1 MAVKQGSLFSGLAR
15 LDRGKN
21 RAGNNAQRYL
31 RVLAQALRQL
41 LQHPPRAKRATTML
55 QLARQAQQTLK
66 LPFVCSACRTL
77 LAQAPAPRRRLPTAI
92 SQLGT
97 IRRYTD
103 STTPP
108 PPPPAT
114 TTEDATS
121 PPSDPPAEGNEKP
134 GTSPKKSKPK
144 NKPKGPKSAK
154 KKNATDPSRSTD
166 AAGIETQQDLVR
178 DAVKKVLKEGVLKK
192 DKSVKGNIKSPS
204 KKSKP
209 APAAPA
215 KKTKI
220 MKPTAA
226 AADDEAGEN
235 QEDKPKKKAKKKKAT
250 AKPDLNITEIDP
262 KSLRLTPIEMPQP
275 PVPTL
280 AYGLDRVLFNPG
292 VSYLQDPR
300 SKVYNHDPY
309 VSQIMP
315 THEFDFGALKEYI
328 TSSRDKTL
336 IGAAA
341 KRQKKYSGS
350 TSSMTA
356 TLAHFHFLLSAW
368 RPINTAM
375 LSQQFDPGQS
385 SEDFNRISRS
395 PAAIFLHHK
404 DGTYAID
411 ADKEYDSGNIL
422 AMLGKSMEKLLTMPK
437 EEFEKY
443 RKSKS
448 DQLTDEEKN
457 GPESYH
463 YTTLGDF
470 MMRSQLDAYDPRL
483 PGTGMFDLK
492 TRAVVTIRMDPE
504 GYEKGQGYEIRGR
517 FGTWESY
524 EREYFDMIRSAFLK
538 YSLQVRM
545 GRMDGIFVAF
555 HNTERIFGF
564 QYIPLQEMDVSLHG
578 ASDTSIGDNEFK
590 LSVHL
595 LNEVL
600 NKVTDKFPGQT
611 LRIHF
616 ETVKDPNTPYMCVF
630 ARPVTQE
637 RINEIQKTATERI
650 QKFERVLRGLDKEVG
665 TQVEANGE
673 DGGLVEDTRP
683 EEDEEEAETA
693 AELAEEDE
701 DTREDVWDD
710 VMLKVEHSLENEEH
724 GATSIRESIHDALEQ
739 SGLLKNATEEEA
751 EHYVQALFE
760 VLTSEANQAA
770 TDSELAEEVEEADSD
785 VAEES
790 EAKDKTA
797 LVTQSETDS
806 TETTAVESSEV
817 EDASTEVESVEEDQE
832 ITPESSPEKL
842 NLKDLILR
850 LASRL
855 QEESSEAP
863 SPTEEGEVTAEED
876 DDAVKLAQFEN
887 IMSELLVKTRNFR
900 SIEEAELT
908 EEDHVETA
916 KPSTDESTEELVEE
930 LAALS
935 EEEIPKID
943 TEFAEPIYGLILTTK
958 NKIDGKYVERPLYSV
973 KKKKWTVEYTIEE
986 MSEDRA
992 MKLYRQCHNRRRK
1005 FLAGNDDR
1013 AKEWYKMFGG
1023 KLPAKTDSG
1032 RKFRAREEQAA
1043 KEKPVH
1049 IYGHDTPYTYESVF
1063 PNIAEGKMSP
1073 YQAWFPDPK
1082 ELQEWRKSND
1092 KMAWFEKYKE
1102 TYLKNEGGEADITP
1116 FEHIEW
1122 HKDKGKKN
1130 WR

>member
-1 MAVKQGSLFSGLAR
+1 
-15 LDRGKN
+15 
-21 RAGNNAQRYL
+21 
-31 RVLAQALRQL
+31 
-41 LQHPPRAKRATTML
+41 ML
-55 QLARQAQQTLK
+55 QLARQARQTLK

-77 LAQAPAPRRRLPTAI
+77 LTQAPAPRRHLPVAI
-92 SQLGT
+92 GQFDA

-103 STTPP
+103 STTSPS
-108 PPPPAT
+108 PPPAI
-114 TTEDATS
+114 TTEDAT
-121 PPSDPPAEGNEKP
+121 PPTSDPPVDGSEKP
-134 GTSPKKSKPK
+134 
-144 NKPKGPKSAK
+144 
-154 KKNATDPSRSTD
+154 
-166 AAGIETQQDLVR
+166 
-178 DAVKKVLKEGVLKK
+178 
-192 DKSVKGNIKSPS
+192 KSPS
-204 KKSKP
+204 KKKTTRPKGPKKTPPKRRNPANDSESPDAVDEAQQDLVKDAVRKVLKESPLEKRKNSKTKRT
-209 APAAPA
+209 AASKKSKSATAAPA
-215 KKTKI
+215 KKKRTVKS
-220 MKPTAA
+220 TAA
-226 AADDEAGEN
+226 AAGEEAEEG
-235 QEDKPKKKAKKKKAT
+235 EDKPKKKAGTKKA
-250 AKPDLNITEIDP
+250 AKKDLNITEVNP
-262 KSLRLTPIEMPQP
+262 RFLKLTPVELPQP

-300 SKVYNHDPY
+300 SKVFNHDPY

-328 TSSRDKTL
+328 TSSKDKTL

-341 KRQKKYSGS
+341 KKKKKYSGS
-350 TSSMTA
+350 TSSMTS

-375 LSQQFDPGQS
+375 LSRQFDPDQS
-385 SEDFNRISRS
+385 SDQFNRISRS

-422 AMLGKSMEKLLTMPK
+422 SMLGKSMEKLLTMPK
-437 EEFEKY
+437 EEYEKY

-448 DQLTDEEKN
+448 DQLTDEDKN

-470 MMRSQLDAYDPRL
+470 MMRSQLDAFDPRL

-578 ASDTSIGDNEFK
+578 ASDTSIGDTEFK

-595 LNEVL
+595 LNQVL
-600 NKVTDKFPGQT
+600 DKVTAKFPGQT

-616 ETVKDPNTPYMCVF
+616 ETVKDKTTPYMCVF

-637 RINEIQKTATERI
+637 RIDEIQKTATDRI
-650 QKFERVLRGLDKEVG
+650 QRFERVLRGLDKEVEAA
-665 TQVEANGE
+665 VEVDE
-673 DGGLVEDTRP
+673 DDEGLIDDGRP
-683 EEDEEEAETA
+683 EEQEEEVGTVETA

-701 DTREDVWDD
+701 HTREDVWDD
-710 VMLKVEHSLENEEH
+710 VMHKVEHSLENEEH

-760 VLTSEANQAA
+760 VLTSEGNGAA
-770 TDSELAEEVEEADSD
+770 ADSELAEEAEETETD

-790 EAKDKTA
+790 EAKDETA
-797 LVTQSETDS
+797 QVAETETDAA
-806 TETTAVESSEV
+806 ETTAEESSEA
-817 EDASTEVESVEEDQE
+817 EDASTEVESAEEGQE
-832 ITPESSPEKL
+832 IAEGSPEKL

-855 QEESSEAP
+855 QEESGETLS
-863 SPTEEGEVTAEED
+863 STEEGEVTAEED
-876 DDAVKLAQFEN
+876 EDAAKLAQFEN

-900 SIEEAELT
+900 SIEEAEPT
-908 EEDHVETA
+908 EESDHDVETIRA
-916 KPSTDESTEELVEE
+916 TLDEPAEELVEE

-935 EEEIPKID
+935 EEEIPSID
-943 TEFAEPIYGLILTTK
+943 AEFAEPVYGLILTTK
-958 NKIDGKYVERPLYSV
+958 SKIDGKYVDRPSHSV
-973 KKKKWTVEYTIEE
+973 KKRAWTVEYTMEE
-986 MSEDRA
+986 MKEDRA
-992 MKLYRQCHNRRRK
+992 LKLYMQCHNRRRK
-1005 FLAGNDDR
+1005 FLGGSEDR

-1023 KLPAKTDSG
+1023 QLAAKTDSG
-1032 RKFRAREEQAA
+1032 RKFRAREE
-1043 KEKPVH
+1043 KEARGKPVH
-1049 IYGHDTPYTYESVF
+1049 VYGHETPYTYESVF
-1063 PNIAEGKMSP
+1063 PNIAEGRLSP
-1073 YQAWFPDPK
+1073 YETWFPDQK
-1082 ELQEWRKSND
+1082 EAAEWKKSND
-1092 KMAWFEKYKE
+1092 KMAWLERYRE
-1102 TYLKNEGGEADITP
+1102 AHLKRELE
-1116 FEHIEW
+1116 EME
-1122 HKDKGKKN
+1122 GKKED
-1130 WR
+1130 